1 MILYPND
8 RKLLR
13 FLRDKQS
20 NERSFFFISND
31 YTFCI
36 PIDKLKDSTLSQEA
50 ISELRHYNFPLEP
63 PEVEGSLIA
72 LESNGCLYHPG
83 GQYVRITS
91 YGWRCAYLSRVTIV
105 DYFIRGIVCPILVSS
120 ITTVITYFILAFLG

>member
-13 FLRDKQS
+13 FLRDKQA
-20 NERSFFFISND
+20 NERSFLFISND
-31 YTFCI
+31 YTFCV
-36 PIDKLKDSTLSQEA
+36 PIEKPDPKHVQLALEQQ
-50 ISELRHYNFPLEP
+50 HYKFPLDP
-63 PEVEGSLIA
+63 PEVEGALISLENN
-72 LESNGCLYHPG
+72 LCLYHPG

-120 ITTVITYFILAFLG
+120 ITTIITYFILAFLG